1 MLVKFSTFS
10 IIILGFIITSCI
22 STNSFEDIEI
32 PKNIP
37 STELEISYE
46 NYLEIS
52 KSNYLTHW
60 FSTELNTD
68 SGDFEAKIRIQGG
81 ISKHAL
87 KKSYKLTVYEGY
99 PAQKS
104 HSRIYSAQFGDPTL
118 CRLRVAMHIFKK
130 AGFLCPE
137 IKPTHLFFEDWFQG
151 IYLEIEPL
159 DEFFFINRGLPITSF
174 YFSHPHARF
183 SLQNGYT
190 PENVF
195 EKKLP
200 KNSSSYN
207 DLRKLFIAVDNGI
220 TENDT
225 TELSKILDI
234 KNALDYY
241 TISVLI
247 KHADGITNNLALY
260 FNPNINKFQFIP
272 WDLTATFKG
281 TNTLTNPS
289 PPGYVNN
296 LFDQMIKIDA
306 WNKYCQSRIKDLYNA
321 EELDSLI
328 ESYKNEIEKSV
339 LIDPTYPLSEE
350 QYQKEVEHLAT
361 FIKNWEQIIE
371 QDSIFFV
378 IPSS

>member
-1 MLVKFSTFS
+1 MLVKFYQNV
-10 IIILGFIITSCI
+10 ILISGLLILSCV
-22 STNSFEDIEI
+22 NSSSYEDLVI
-32 PKNIP
+32 PEHIP
-37 STELEISYE
+37 STNLEISYE

-60 FSTELNTD
+60 YSTELNTD

-118 CRLRVAMHIFKK
+118 CRLRIAMHLFKK

-137 IKPTHLFFEDWFQG
+137 IKTTHLFFKEWFQG

-159 DEFFFINRGLPITSF
+159 DELFFLNRGLPITSF
-174 YFSHPHARF
+174 YFSHPHAKF

-200 KNSSSYN
+200 KNSNSYN

-220 TENDT
+220 TQNDT
-225 TELSKILDI
+225 VELSNILDI

-241 TISVLI
+241 TIAVLI
-247 KHADGITNNLALY
+247 RHCDGITNNLAIY

-272 WDLTATFKG
+272 WDLTATFTG
-281 TNTLTNPS
+281 NNSLTNPA
-289 PPGYVNN
+289 PPGYINN

-306 WNKYCQSRIKDLYNA
+306 WNKYCQNRIKELYEF
-321 EELDSLI
+321 EELDSLV
-328 ESYKNEIEKSV
+328 ENYGNEIEKSV
-339 LIDPTYPLSEE
+339 LIDPTYPLSES
-350 QYQKEVEHLAT
+350 QYQKELKSLKT
-361 FIKNWEQIIE
+361 FIRNWEQIIV